1 LRIFHPITKIWISKE
16 DICMFSSSIQSWKTN
31 NKSLIFVFIPKWWD
45 KEREKYSPG
54 ESSTVCQL
62 VWRKTSGKFA
72 INTFTHLHQKKKFYF
87 SGYFLNKK
95 IQLRFLEHFQGKSFE
110 FFRYKI
116 IYMEMLNVS
125 SISILLFESH
135 LITYHI

>member
-1 LRIFHPITKIWISKE
+1 MRIFHPITKIWISKE

-62 VWRKTSGKFA
+62 VWRKTSGKLA

-95 IQLRFLEHFQGKSFE
+95 NTVKVLGTLSRKKFRIFSQELFTWKCLLLAALVYYFLRV
-110 FFRYKI
+110 I
-116 IYMEMLNVS
+116 
-125 SISILLFESH
+125 
-135 LITYHI
+135 